1 MGYTKTDHYDGIIR
15 RHIRSGR
22 ASNKTEVIHQ
32 ALSLLDAVTRNRG
45 PSGSSFANADELEAL
60 LLLSRDILADRPF
73 AGRFGQT
80 IDPDPCAQ
88 NTIGRISTAEIPLW
102 GICTKKLSSISNY
115 RPIVQG
121 NFSRHYSLT

>member
-45 PSGSSFANADELEAL
+45 PVGSSFANADELEAL
-60 LLLSRDILADRPF
+60 LLAAGPARPM
-73 AGRFGQT
+73 
-80 IDPDPCAQ
+80 
-88 NTIGRISTAEIPLW
+88 TAERKARIHGDLKP
-102 GICTKKLSSISNY
+102 
-115 RPIVQG
+115 
-121 NFSRHYSLT
+121 

>member
-45 PSGSSFANADELEAL
+45 PSRSSFSNAEELEAL
-60 LLLSRDILADRPF
+60 LLN
-73 AGRFGQT
+73 AGPAQT
-80 IDPDPCAQ
+80 M
-88 NTIGRISTAEIPLW
+88 TAERKSRI
-102 GICTKKLSSISNY
+102 Y
-115 RPIVQG
+115 RGLKP
-121 NFSRHYSLT
+121 